1 MLDLSEGGCQL
12 RLRRRIDA
20 DLAGR
25 VNLDVEG
32 KALWLPVIT
41 RWAREDSH
49 GWTVGCEFDRPTAEK
64 LELLKSLLEELA

>member
-1 MLDLSEGGCQL
+1 M
-12 RLRRRIDA
+12 
-20 DLAGR
+20 AGR

-64 LELLKSLLEELA
+64 QELLKSLLKDLV